1 MMEGIEMTNHTE
13 ILISAGSI
21 LKERARQYGP
31 EEECFDRIS
40 KLATIILNKPISV
53 YDVAMIQVATKLG
66 RLQEARTHEDNYI
79 DAVNYLAFGAQF
91 AKTMTSVST
100 AVEDDIVAIAK
111 RFAPIVN
118 KQPPVSGVEFTPV
131 TMPVEENKAPEA

>member
-1 MMEGIEMTNHTE
+1 MTNHTE

-66 RLQEARTHEDNYI
+66 RLQEARTHDDNYI

-100 AVEDDIVAIAK
+100 AVEDDIAAIAK
-111 RFAPIVN
+111 RFAPIKPN
-118 KQPPVSGVEFTPV
+118 LPLSSVEFTGAKNVPN
-131 TMPVEENKAPEA
+131 EENKAPEA

>member
-1 MMEGIEMTNHTE
+1 MMEVIEMTNHAE

-21 LKERARQYGP
+21 LKDRARQYGP

-40 KLATIILNKPISV
+40 KIATIILNKPISV

-79 DAVNYLAFGAQF
+79 DAINYMAFGAQF
-91 AKTMTSVST
+91 SKTMSSVST

-111 RFAPIVN
+111 RFAPVQ
-118 KQPPVSGVEFTPV
+118 KQPVAPNPDPVPV
-131 TMPVEENKAPEA
+131 FVPIEEPKAPEA

>member
-1 MMEGIEMTNHTE
+1 MMEGIEMTSHTE
-13 ILISAGSI
+13 ILMSAGSI

-53 YDVAMIQVATKLG
+53 YDIAMIHVATKLG
-66 RLQEARTHEDNYI
+66 RLQESRTHEDNYI

-91 AKTMTSVST
+91 SKTMTSVST

-118 KQPPVSGVEFTPV
+118 RQPPASSVEFTPV
-131 TMPVEENKAPEA
+131 AMPAEENKAPEA